1 MDSCVRSV
9 EWNYAGTGQESAVV
23 VVDATPSEGSSA
35 RRPRLLLRRFDV
47 LLHAGAAVGVG
58 VVVAAPVLHHGRLNV
73 AVEVGARIVV
83 VVGVNIAVARRR
95 RRGEV
100 VPRHGVEWRGGEWV
114 KTARRAGRL
123 GFVEFLDPSR
133 RRLETDPRT
142 IWLPST
148 GRLIFRPN
156 PYLFPPFFFVAC
168 GSFFSGRRY
177 FPFDF

>member
-73 AVEVGARIVV
+73 AVEVGAGIVV
-83 VVGVNIAVARRR
+83 VVEVGAGIVVVVA
-95 RRGEV
+95 G
-100 VPRHGVEWRGGEWV
+100 VPRHGFGGEEWNGEE
-114 KTARRAGRL
+114 ASGGRRRRACGAV
-123 GFVEFLDPSR
+123 GFCRVL
-133 RRLETDPRT
+133 
-142 IWLPST
+142 
-148 GRLIFRPN
+148 
-156 PYLFPPFFFVAC
+156 
-168 GSFFSGRRY
+168 
-177 FPFDF
+177 